1 MNRRV
6 MEGLVLL
13 LGGSLVTL
21 TLTLIVYFMMVQ
33 EDNMKT
39 RKEVTFQEAYKAVYD
54 GKTIQSGLTGNKYI
68 SSIVVWNRDEVKVK
82 WYILD
87 QEGLYV

>member
-21 TLTLIVYFMMVQ
+21 TLTLIVYFMMV
-33 EDNMKT
+33 
-39 RKEVTFQEAYKAVYD
+39 
-54 GKTIQSGLTGNKYI
+54 
-68 SSIVVWNRDEVKVK
+68 
-82 WYILD
+82 
-87 QEGLYV
+87 

>member
-1 MNRRV
+1 MKKIICLI
-6 MEGLVLL
+6 GKS
-13 LGGSLVTL
+13 GSGKSTIEQKLCSDLKINHIISHT
-21 TLTLIVYFMMVQ
+21 TRPP
-33 EDNMKT
+33 

-68 SSIVVWNRDEVKVK
+68 SSIVVWNRDEVKGK

-87 QEGLYV
+87 